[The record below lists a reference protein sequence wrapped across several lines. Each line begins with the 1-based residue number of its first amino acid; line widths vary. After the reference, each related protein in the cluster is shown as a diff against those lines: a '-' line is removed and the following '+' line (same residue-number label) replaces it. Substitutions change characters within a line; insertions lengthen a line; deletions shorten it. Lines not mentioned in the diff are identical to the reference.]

1 MKVSKLLELRQPS
14 WDELDRLC
22 GRLQLRRGKLSP
34 EEVNR
39 FVSLYRSACA
49 DLALASSYQ
58 LPPTTVDYLNKLVG
72 RAHNQLYRGRDF
84 RWKTWADALF
94 VHTPQKIFSDV
105 CVHIC
110 FFVFWGLFLLSAFLA
125 YESERFPGYAE
136 QILSPAGAEA
146 MQGSFEDF
154 SGRTYGENC
163 MMAGHYVWNNA
174 GIGLKCFAFMILIV
188 PGFLTL
194 AFNGVYLGAAFGLM
208 FRPETGEA
216 GVNFK
221 TFVTAHG
228 PFELTAIVLSAAAG
242 LRIGVSWIK
251 TGGLTRMS
259 ALFKAGQDALPI
271 VMAAVVMFFI
281 AAFIEGFISPTPEKY
296 MPWWIKGS
304 IAVISC
310 GMLLTYFVILG
321 YPRRRGSND
330 GSLDEV

>member
-1 MKVSKLLELRQPS
+1 MKVSTLLEKRQPN
-14 WDELDRLC
+14 WDDLERLC
-22 GRLQLRRGKLSP
+22 NRLQKRRGRLSP

-39 FVSLYRSACA
+39 FVTLYRSACA

-94 VHTPQKIFSDV
+94 VYTPQKIFNDV

-110 FFVFWGLFLLSAFLA
+110 FFVFWGLFLLSAFIA
-125 YESERFPGYAE
+125 YNEQRFPGFAE
-136 QILSPAGAEA
+136 QVLTVNGVDGLQS
-146 MQGSFEDF
+146 SFEDF
-154 SGRTYGENC
+154 EGRTYGENC
-163 MMAGHYVWNNA
+163 MMAGLYVWNNA
-174 GIGLKCFAFMILIV
+174 GIGLKCFAYMILIV

-194 AFNGVYLGAAFGLM
+194 TFNAVVLGTSFGVM
-208 FRPETGEA
+208 FRPEAGEA

-228 PFELTAIVLSAAAG
+228 PFELTAIILSAAAG

-259 ALFKAGQDALPI
+259 SLFKAGQDALPI
-271 VMAAVVMFFI
+271 ALAAVIMFIMAAS
-281 AAFIEGFISPTPEKY
+281 IEGFISPTPERY

-310 GMLLTYFVILG
+310 GMLMVYFVILG
-321 YPRRRGSND
+321 YPRRST
-330 GSLDEV
+330 SEVPDEV

>member
-1 MKVSKLLELRQPS
+1 MKVSTLLEQRKPN
-14 WDELDRLC
+14 WDELERLTN
-22 GRLQLRRGKLSP
+22 RLQSRRGKLSP

-58 LPPTTVDYLNKLVG
+58 LPPTTVEYLNKLVG

-94 VHTPQKIFSDV
+94 VYTPQKIFGDI

-110 FFVFWGLFLLSAFLA
+110 FFVFWGLFLLSALLA
-125 YESERFPGYAE
+125 YDTEHFPGFAE
-136 QILSPAGAEA
+136 QILTPAGVEGLQS
-146 MQGSFEDF
+146 MYEDF
-154 SGRTYGENC
+154 GGRTYGENST
-163 MMAGHYVWNNA
+163 MAGFYVWNNA
-174 GIGLKCFAFMILIV
+174 GIGLKCFASMLLIV

-194 AFNGVYLGAAFGLM
+194 AYNAVALGTSFGLM
-208 FRPETGEA
+208 FRPDAGEA

-228 PFELTAIVLSAAAG
+228 PFELTAIILSAAAG
-242 LRIGVSWIK
+242 LRIGISWIK

-259 ALFKAGQDALPI
+259 SLFQSGKDALPI
-271 VMAAVVMFFI
+271 VMAAVVMFVM
-281 AAFIEGFISPTPEKY
+281 AACIEGFISPTPEAY

-310 GMLLTYFVILG
+310 GLLMFYFVVLG
-321 YPRRRGSND
+321 YPRPMTQKGL
-330 GSLDEV
+330 LDEV